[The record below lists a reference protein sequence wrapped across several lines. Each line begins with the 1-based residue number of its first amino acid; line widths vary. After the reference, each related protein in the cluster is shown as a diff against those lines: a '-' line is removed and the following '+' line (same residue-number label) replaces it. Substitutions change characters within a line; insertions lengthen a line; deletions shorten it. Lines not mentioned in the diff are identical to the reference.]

1 MLICIV
7 KPCAY
12 PYLRTGLIMDKRE
25 TFDSLQKLKN
35 ILAALQQQ
43 QQHVSLL
50 LDNEGLSRMEGIITS
65 MDERTDIITV
75 NSTDTILVNHI
86 VAVNGQFRSD
96 YSEC

>member
-1 MLICIV
+1 
-7 KPCAY
+7 
-12 PYLRTGLIMDKRE
+12 MDKRE

-50 LDNEGLSRMEGIITS
+50 LDNVGLSRMEGIITS
-65 MDERTDIITV
+65 MDERTDMITV
-75 NSTDTILVNHI
+75 NGTDTVLVNHI
-86 VAVNGQFRSD
+86 VAVNGRFRSD